1 MNVILMLSSA
11 ISRIT
16 VRLAIIGICLCFA
29 LYLFAFVFYYIS
41 ASFHDESP
49 FSPRILME
57 EVRMTIGTNECLLP
71 KGLVLYPLNSLECDP
86 ALDNGNE
93 MKIHINISKLNTRE
107 LTDAEQDGTN
117 DYIYALS
124 PSDGGVERP

>member
-1 MNVILMLSSA
+1 MSYSMIP
-11 ISRIT
+11 RIT
-16 VRLAIIGICLCFA
+16 VRMAIIVICLCFA
-29 LYLFAFVFYYIS
+29 YYLLDLVYFYYIAAPS
-41 ASFHDESP
+41 YKSP
-49 FSPRILME
+49 FGPRLLLE
-57 EVRMTIGTNECLLP
+57 EVRITIGTNECLLP

-124 PSDGGVERP
+124 PGYRYDVEVKTP

>member
-1 MNVILMLSSA
+1 MSYSMIP
-11 ISRIT
+11 RIT
-16 VRLAIIGICLCFA
+16 VRMVIIVICLCFA
-29 LYLFAFVFYYIS
+29 YYLLDLVYFYYIAAPS
-41 ASFHDESP
+41 YKSP
-49 FSPRILME
+49 FGPRLLLE
-57 EVRMTIGTNECLLP
+57 EVRITIGTNECLLP

-124 PSDGGVERP
+124 PSDGGVGRP